1 MPPMKNVDTK
11 SLLIGITAGILIV
24 FTILGISGYGK
35 TAKSEL
41 QSVTLVGRTEI
52 FRNLPKQGRY
62 VVGMQWWEKSKLTP
76 TVLDTISG
84 DLYIWRNAAVDG
96 TNWVKTL
103 TIK

>member
-1 MPPMKNVDTK
+1 MKNIDTK
-11 SLLIGITAGILIV
+11 SLLIGTTAGVLIV

-41 QSVTLVGRTEI
+41 QSVNLVGRTEI

-76 TVLDTISG
+76 TVLDTTNG

-96 TNWVKTL
+96 SNWVKTL

>member
-1 MPPMKNVDTK
+1 MKNIDTK
-11 SLLIGITAGILIV
+11 SLLIGTTAGILIV

-41 QSVTLVGRTEI
+41 QSVHMVGRTEI

-76 TVLDTISG
+76 TVLDTSSG